1 MKEKLKSIVGQ
12 RRISFVA
19 LSAVGIL
26 AIILSSIV
34 LIYALQLFHAETATF
49 AKITGTLINNVQLS
63 NTDKTRLYDILK
75 YDLDKLNSNLFI
87 DQTKLKTIKLKIIK
101 AIDSRN
107 KQAMLDFSYDIEK
120 ISEAGLKK
128 SYFTLAIIT
137 VILIFLLCII
147 YLLAIFLPDKRFQN
161 AINSIT
167 ASLSELETG
176 KYLNQKEI
184 GFRETAQLIKHTKRA
199 INRTLDISRMHA
211 MLSAV
216 NQVMI
221 KTKTESQIF
230 SDICKIFVEQ
240 GEFRLAWIGI
250 LDEKAHITQTYFCG
264 DESYVN
270 FVVKS
275 LNENLST
282 GPTSKV
288 IKRKRIFINN
298 DTSKN
303 RLLKPWKKEMLSRDY
318 LSSASLPIIKKGK
331 LIGILNI
338 YTNRLNFFRKENFDL
353 LNEIADDIHF
363 VLDKIEN
370 EKRQNITM
378 EALEKGSSYIV
389 IMDKNLTI
397 TYANKAAKEILAGNT
412 EGELLDKHCSV
423 INDRL
428 RNKILTN
435 EFFDNLLKK
444 KKAFNDLLIYSKKGG
459 NLVYL
464 DTKITYFKMSENHD
478 YFILHGKEI
487 TKEVQL
493 QNSIN
498 KMLFYDFETNLPNR
512 HVFLESAE
520 LYIKTAGRNRQ
531 AALAIIDPRNF
542 TYINDVQGFENGGT
556 LLKAIGVRLTET
568 LKSSDL
574 VAKAPG
580 SRFYIFIKKVDVKY
594 SMTDIL
600 KRIQNVLDKPFNINS
615 KEIRLS
621 FHIGISIYPNDAQNA
636 SDLLSHAETALFYN
650 KKSKSKKPY
659 SFFTED
665 IERDIKKSEQLKEAL
680 SNALKQKEFL
690 LYYQPYFNPISK
702 TVSGA
707 EALLRWKK
715 DGKIIMPAE
724 FISTLEKGN
733 MIADVE
739 KWIIDQTCSDM
750 RKWREK
756 GLRLAPISINIS
768 PKSFTKPNLTHDIF
782 SAAERYRIDPA
793 FLTVEI
799 TERLF
804 MSDLDYSK
812 KILTNLKEK
821 GIRIAIDDFGT
832 GFSSLS
838 YLEQLP
844 IDILKID
851 ISFVQKI
858 TSDRRSVAIVQSI
871 IAVAQA
877 LSLSTVA
884 EGVETVE
891 QLNILTKL
899 NCDNIQ
905 GWLFAKAMPKDQFEL
920 FLTSS

>member
-1 MKEKLKSIVGQ
+1 
-12 RRISFVA
+12 
-19 LSAVGIL
+19 
-26 AIILSSIV
+26 
-34 LIYALQLFHAETATF
+34 
-49 AKITGTLINNVQLS
+49 
-63 NTDKTRLYDILK
+63 
-75 YDLDKLNSNLFI
+75 
-87 DQTKLKTIKLKIIK
+87 
-101 AIDSRN
+101 
-107 KQAMLDFSYDIEK
+107 
-120 ISEAGLKK
+120 
-128 SYFTLAIIT
+128 
-137 VILIFLLCII
+137 
-147 YLLAIFLPDKRFQN
+147 
-161 AINSIT
+161 
-167 ASLSELETG
+167 
-176 KYLNQKEI
+176 
-184 GFRETAQLIKHTKRA
+184 
-199 INRTLDISRMHA
+199 
-211 MLSAV
+211 
-216 NQVMI
+216 
-221 KTKTESQIF
+221 
-230 SDICKIFVEQ
+230 
-240 GEFRLAWIGI
+240 
-250 LDEKAHITQTYFCG
+250 
-264 DESYVN
+264 
-270 FVVKS
+270 
-275 LNENLST
+275 
-282 GPTSKV
+282 
-288 IKRKRIFINN
+288 
-298 DTSKN
+298 
-303 RLLKPWKKEMLSRDY
+303 
-318 LSSASLPIIKKGK
+318 
-331 LIGILNI
+331 
-338 YTNRLNFFRKENFDL
+338 
-353 LNEIADDIHF
+353 
-363 VLDKIEN
+363 
-370 EKRQNITM
+370 M

-389 IMDKNLTI
+389 VMDKNLTI
-397 TYANKAAKEILAGNT
+397 NYANKAAKEILAGDA
-412 EGELLDKHCSV
+412 ESELSDKHCSI

-428 RNKILTN
+428 RNKLLTN

-444 KKAFNDLLIYSKKGG
+444 KKAFNDLLIYSKKDG
-459 NLVYL
+459 NLAYL
-464 DTKITYFKMSENHD
+464 DTKITYFKMSEDHE

-512 HVFLESAE
+512 HVFLESVE
-520 LYIKTAGRNRQ
+520 LYIKTAGRNKQ

-542 TYINDVQGFENGGT
+542 TYINDVQGFENGGR
-556 LLKAIGVRLTET
+556 LLKAIGVRLTEI

-580 SRFYIFIKKVDVKY
+580 SRFYIFIKEIDVKY
-594 SMTDIL
+594 SMSDIL
-600 KRIQNVLDKPFNINS
+600 KRIQNVLNKPFNINS

-724 FISTLEKGN
+724 FISALEKSN

-739 KWIIDQTCSDM
+739 KWIIDQICSDM
-750 RKWREK
+750 RKWLEK
-756 GLRLAPISINIS
+756 GLRLTPISINIS
-768 PKSFTKPNLTHDIF
+768 PKSFTRPNLTHNIF

-858 TSDRRSVAIVQSI
+858 TSDRRSVAIIQSI

-905 GWLFAKAMPKDQFEL
+905 GWIFAKAMPKDQFEP